1 MKEIVKKVLL
11 MFLAIMPIA
20 SVSFAAQSALNVA
33 QAQSGNGSEDTT
45 PSVSWTNG
53 K

>member
-1 MKEIVKKVLL
+1 MKEIAKKVLL

-20 SVSFAAQSALNVA
+20 SVSFAAQSALTVA
-33 QAQSGNGSEDTT
+33 QAQSDNGEATT

>member
-1 MKEIVKKVLL
+1 MKEIAKKVFL
-11 MFLAIMPIA
+11 MFLVVLPIT
-20 SVSFAAQSALNVA
+20 SVSFAAQSVLNAEPV
-33 QAQSGNGSEDTT
+33 QDGSEVTS

>member
-1 MKEIVKKVLL
+1 MKIMLKKVLL
-11 MFLAIMPIA
+11 VVLAIMPIA
-20 SVSFAAQSALNVA
+20 SVSFAAQSALSVSTVNGVS
-33 QAQSGNGSEDTT
+33 SGDATP